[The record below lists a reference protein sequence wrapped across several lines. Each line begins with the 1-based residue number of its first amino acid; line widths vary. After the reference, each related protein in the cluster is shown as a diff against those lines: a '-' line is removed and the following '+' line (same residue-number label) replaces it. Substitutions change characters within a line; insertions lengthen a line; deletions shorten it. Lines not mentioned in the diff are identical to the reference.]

1 MGGIVD
7 RNAYCQFLLVSQ
19 TNYTLTYFARHS
31 DSFSHDA
38 ATRYL
43 VRDRIRPSTLFA
55 HAAQDLVLSAQG
67 YLVFDDSVLDKNYSR
82 QIEGVCRQYSGN
94 EHRVIRGIGLVSCV
108 YVNPEMVRYWVI
120 DYRFYDPDFDGR
132 TKIDHVSDML
142 NVCIQKCQ
150 QGRLDFQA
158 VLMDT
163 WYATTRLMVQIHRSG
178 SLFYCPIRSN
188 RAARE
193 VGGEVKHPYQK
204 VETLDWSVEESD
216 TGKPVHL
223 RGFPQDLD
231 LKLFRVVCST
241 ADTDYIVTND
251 ATPQPTQAVQQVQ
264 GFRWKV
270 EQFYREAKQITGLE
284 ACQCRSRR
292 AQRNH
297 IGCALLVWTSLK
309 AQAERL
315 WTTIYTLKQGLL
327 DEYMRQQLRSPSIL
341 FQSPA

>member
-1 MGGIVD
+1 M
-7 RNAYCQFLLVSQ
+7 SQ
-19 TNYTLTYFARHS
+19 TNYTLTYFALHS
-31 DSFSHDA
+31 GLFSHDA

-55 HAAQDLVLSAQG
+55 HVAEDLVLSAQG

-82 QIEGVCRQYSGN
+82 EIEGVCRQYSGN

-108 YVNPEMVRYWVI
+108 YVNPETLRYWVI
-120 DYRFYDPDFDGR
+120 DYRFYDPAFDGR
-132 TKIDHVSDML
+132 TKLEHVSEMF
-142 NVCIQKCQ
+142 NVCVQKCQ
-150 QGRLDFQA
+150 QGCLDFQA

-178 SLFYCPIRSN
+178 AIFYCPVRSN
-188 RAARE
+188 RAVRE
-193 VGGEVKHPYQK
+193 VEATVKHSYQK
-204 VETLDWSVEESD
+204 VENLAWSAEESD
-216 TGKPVHL
+216 TGKLVHL
-223 RGFPQDLD
+223 REFPQDLD

-241 ADTDYIVTND
+241 ADTDFIVTND
-251 ATPQPTQAVQQVQ
+251 DAPPDTQAVQQVQ
-264 GFRWKV
+264 GWRWKV
-270 EQFYREAKQITGLE
+270 EQFHREAKQLTGLE

-309 AQAERL
+309 AHAERL

-327 DEYMRQQLRSPSIL
+327 DEYMRHQLRSPSIP
-341 FQSPA
+341 FRSPA

>member
-1 MGGIVD
+1 M
-7 RNAYCQFLLVSQ
+7 
-19 TNYTLTYFARHS
+19 
-31 DSFSHDA
+31 
-38 ATRYL
+38 
-43 VRDRIRPSTLFA
+43 
-55 HAAQDLVLSAQG
+55 
-67 YLVFDDSVLDKNYSR
+67 LDKNYSR

-108 YVNPEMVRYWVI
+108 YVNPEMERYWVI

-142 NVCIQKCQ
+142 NVCVQKCQ

-223 RGFPQDLD
+223 LSWPNYATSWTKRHLAGLSASRGGPREFPQDLD

-241 ADTDYIVTND
+241 ADTDFIVTND
-251 ATPQPTQAVQQVQ
+251 DALPDTQAVQQVQ
-264 GFRWKV
+264 GWRWKV
-270 EQFYREAKQITGLE
+270 EQFHREAKQLTGLE

-309 AQAERL
+309 AHAERL

-327 DEYMRQQLRSPSIL
+327 DEYMRHQLRSPSIP
-341 FQSPA
+341 FRSAA